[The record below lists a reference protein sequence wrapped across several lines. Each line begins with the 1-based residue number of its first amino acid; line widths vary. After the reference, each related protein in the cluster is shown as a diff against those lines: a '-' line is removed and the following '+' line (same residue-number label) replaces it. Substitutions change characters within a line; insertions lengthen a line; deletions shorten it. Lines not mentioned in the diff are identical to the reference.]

1 MSATKK
7 RAGRRLGAGLTALAA
22 VGCAAVLAAPYASA
36 TIDNLTVSSNSLQA
50 GCTYQVTAK
59 VNHWFEVWFYDNALV
74 IPGSP
79 VKPVN
84 GEATVQWK
92 PKKSG
97 THTLSALQGLAY
109 EIKVNVAEPTLTGS
123 ATCGAGPLAWMGS

>member
-1 MSATKK
+1 MRKT
-7 RAGRRLGAGLTALAA
+7 RRTGRRLGAGLTGLAA
-22 VGCAAVLAAPYASA
+22 FGCAAVLSVPYASA
-36 TIDNLTVSSNSLQA
+36 TVDDLTVDGRVLQA
-50 GCTYQVTAK
+50 GCTYQITAK

-74 IPGSP
+74 ITGSP

-84 GEATVQWK
+84 GVATIQWK

-97 THTLSALQGLAY
+97 THTLAALQGLAY

>member
-1 MSATKK
+1 MTRTKM
-7 RAGRRLGAGLTALAA
+7 RIGRRLGVAMTTLAA
-22 VGCAAVLAAPYASA
+22 AGCAVVLTAPYASA
-36 TIDNLTVSSNSLQA
+36 TVDDLSVSTGSPQA
-50 GCTYQVTAK
+50 GCTYQLTAK

-84 GEATVQWK
+84 GVATVQWK

-97 THTLSALQGLAY
+97 THTLAALQGLAY